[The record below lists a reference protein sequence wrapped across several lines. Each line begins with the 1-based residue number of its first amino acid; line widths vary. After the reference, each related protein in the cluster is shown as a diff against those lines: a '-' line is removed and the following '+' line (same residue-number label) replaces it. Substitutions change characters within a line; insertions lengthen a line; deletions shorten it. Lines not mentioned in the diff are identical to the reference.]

1 MKLYKKDGKFFAYKK
16 EVLASDGDYSST
28 ATLINADGV
37 VPNGGG
43 NGWYVYDKSPE
54 IQQVYQMLN
63 PAFIPDYPRWQVNY
77 NQVGSDNCICYFK
90 TPQKGIISKIDTYT
104 WWDDNLYK
112 RGVQDFDIYGFNSE
126 ADLLAFTNGTKI
138 IEARI
143 VIHSNLKGALH
154 TISALT
160 EQPFQYFAIKM
171 IINNA
176 SDGYKSIGSTKFYM
190 RLPASGYITKYY
202 GFQ

>member
-1 MKLYKKDGKFFAYKK
+1 MKLYKKDGKIYAYKK
-16 EVLASDGDYSST
+16 EVLASDGDYAE
-28 ATLINADGV
+28 ATIINPDGLV
-37 VPNGGG
+37 TDSNPNG
-43 NGWYVYDKSPE
+43 WTVYDKSASKAE
-54 IQQVYQMLN
+54 VFNMLGRALTDN
-63 PAFIPDYPRWQVNY
+63 YPRWQLNY
-77 NQVGSDNCICYFK
+77 NQVGSDNCICYLK
-90 TPQKGIISKIDTYT
+90 TPQKGIISMIDTYT
-104 WWDDNLYK
+104 WWDDNSYK
-112 RGVQDFDIYGFNSE
+112 RGVSSFDIYGFNSE
-126 ADLLAFTNGTKI
+126 ADLLSFTNGTKI
-138 IEARI
+138 FEVRI

-171 IINNA
+171 NIVNA